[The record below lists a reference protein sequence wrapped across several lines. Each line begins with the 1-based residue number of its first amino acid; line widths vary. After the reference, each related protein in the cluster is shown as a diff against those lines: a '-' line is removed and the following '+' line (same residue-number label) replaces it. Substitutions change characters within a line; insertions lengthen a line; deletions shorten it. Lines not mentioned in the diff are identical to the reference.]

1 MRSPAFAL
9 SLLLAINLHA
19 APCRVVI
26 EAPGHVGEQVLLHR
40 FDDLFTLRTVRLAST
55 VIDAQGRAEMVV
67 EIEGTVKA
75 LLTLGDRSAELFLR
89 GDRNYH
95 LRPLIDAQ
103 APRTVHGLAGM
114 ELEFVDLDPLDVNAL
129 TTDLYDRL
137 DGFIAEDLATDEV
150 AGMQAVDVLRREGEV
165 KRTEPS
171 DSVTRPSTLFI
182 TPTWSKAR
190 VDTFSTK
197 LKRFYAEVD
206 DPWFQRSVDIGLCG
220 LRQGPQS
227 DVMELY
233 DHCLKGRAPDYD
245 SPDHVRF
252 LRSQFAD
259 HLLVHPFRTDEVG
272 LLRFVKEARTDSLRA
287 LLMAHDALRDDDR
300 LCELVMIDQLYLN
313 HPGKIFDRGGI
324 VRILEDVAATSA
336 YPEHRRIAT
345 NMVWSLTAMRP
356 GSALPELRTH
366 NTLGDPVQLDSV
378 LRGATCLVI
387 TASWCTYCDVEMRA
401 LGKLQET
408 YGDVMN
414 YVAIS
419 LDSNATEL
427 RRYAAS
433 LPGDRWTWLM
443 ANDPTAL
450 REVLRIQAVPAFILL
465 NDGMI
470 AQNPGPEPSQGLAG
484 VLHAMRVA
492 ADEKDR
498 IKFGSDAPPPP
509 RR

>member
-1 MRSPAFAL
+1 MRSSLLVLF
-9 SLLLAINLHA
+9 SLLLASVNA

-26 EAPGHVGEQVLLHR
+26 DAPGHVGEQVLLHR
-40 FDDLFTLRTVRLAST
+40 FDDLFTLRTVRLASA

-67 EIEGTVKA
+67 EIEGTMKA
-75 LLTLGDRSAELFLR
+75 LLTLADRSAELFLR

-95 LRPLIDAQ
+95 VRPLVNVQ

-129 TTDLYDRL
+129 TTDLYQRL

-150 AGMQAVDVLRREGEV
+150 AGMQAVEVLRREGEV
-165 KRTEPS
+165 KRTEPN
-171 DSVTRPSTLFI
+171 DSVTRPSTLFY

-190 VDTFSTK
+190 VDTFSIK
-197 LKRFYAEVD
+197 LKRFYASVD

-220 LRQGPQS
+220 LYQGPQS
-227 DVMELY
+227 DPMELY
-233 DHCLKGRAPDYD
+233 GRCLKGRAPDYD
-245 SPDHVRF
+245 VPEYVRF
-252 LRSQFAD
+252 FRSHFTD
-259 HLLVHPFRTDEVG
+259 HLLVHPFRTDETS
-272 LLRFVKEARTDSLRA
+272 LLRYVKDARTDSLKI
-287 LLMAHDALRDDDR
+287 LLKTHDALGGDDR

-313 HPGKIFDRGGI
+313 HPGKIFDRTGAL
-324 VRILEDVAATSA
+324 RILEDMATTSA
-336 YPEHRRIAT
+336 YSEHRRIAA

-356 GSALPELRTH
+356 GSTLPELRVH
-366 NTLGDPVQLDSV
+366 NTVGVPVELDSV
-378 LRGATCLVI
+378 FHGATCLTI

-414 YVAIS
+414 YVVIA

-443 ANDPTAL
+443 ADDPTAL
-450 REVLRIQAVPAFILL
+450 REALRIQAVPVFILL
-465 NDGMI
+465 NDGI
-470 AQNPGPEPSQGLAG
+470 VAQNPGPQPSQGLAG